1 MAMIDMQ
8 GRAVAVTGSQDG
20 IGVQIGERSARRD
33 DNEHL
38 HAVFFGGEDRR
49 SPVLRIGLLGCGTI
63 GHLLAAHAEGFA
75 IAALYDQV
83 PERARELAERW
94 RGTAC
99 DSFEAFAAA
108 DVDLVVEA
116 ASVGAVRA
124 HGEAVL

>member
-1 MAMIDMQ
+1 MFAVKCHSPKSVD
-8 GRAVAVTGSQDG
+8 GR
-20 IGVQIGERSARRD
+20 
-33 DNEHL
+33 L
-38 HAVFFGGEDRR
+38 HAACAGTESRAQPGIRV
-49 SPVLRIGLLGCGTI
+49 GLLGCGTI

-75 IAALYDQV
+75 IAALYDQT
-83 PERARELAERW
+83 PGRARELAEGW
-94 RGTAC
+94 GGTAC